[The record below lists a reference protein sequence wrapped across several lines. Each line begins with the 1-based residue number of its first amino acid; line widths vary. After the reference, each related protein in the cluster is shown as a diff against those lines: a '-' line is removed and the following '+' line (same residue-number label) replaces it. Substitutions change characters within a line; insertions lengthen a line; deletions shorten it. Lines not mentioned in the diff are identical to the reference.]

1 MRKIFVYFLLM
12 GAVVM
17 SSCEKKPVDEKKS
30 KGSAGKKTEF
40 PKEVR
45 ELLAKMTVEEKAG
58 QMTQIDIRN
67 LLNDGYGNTD
77 QKLNAEKLTE
87 AVQKYKVGS
96 LLNCIHAYTP
106 EKWVELITQIQE
118 EAKNTPNKIPILY
131 GTDAV
136 HGVGFISGATLF
148 PHNIGLAATRNDEL
162 VKEASHIT
170 AVEARSVGFTWN
182 FAPVLDVGRE
192 PYWSRLEE
200 TFGEDVYLCTRM
212 GNAAI
217 IGMESPG
224 LNSNQGVAAC
234 MKHFIGYSAPKNGID
249 RTQAHIPDIV
259 LREYFLPPFAEAAR
273 NGVAT
278 VMFNS
283 AEINGIPTHG
293 NKALLTDLL
302 RTELGFEGMACSDW
316 EDIIRLHTWHKVAA
330 SPKEAVAMAVNA
342 GVDMSMVPND
352 YSFPQYVVELV
363 NEGGISK
370 ERLDE
375 AVGRILTLKFK
386 LGLFANPMPDTTH
399 IKTIGSEKHQQV
411 ALEAARESI
420 VLLENRNELLPLKSN
435 ARLLVAGPCANSVTA
450 LNSSWSYTWQGDLA
464 EHYPEEATTVVS
476 SLEQKFGKGNVITN
490 TVANFDAA
498 ANYDA
503 GFIRKNAAASDVI
516 VLCLGEPAYAE
527 QPGVIKDLNLPVE
540 QKELLRVAKQTG
552 KPIVLLLIEGRPR
565 LLPEVADFADA
576 ALLCFRPGNTGGTA
590 IAEILAGDVNP
601 SARLPFTYPR
611 YNGDIILYDH
621 KWKEIEQQLK
631 PGVVDTLAFNPQ
643 WEFGHG
649 LSYTTFEFSDLKTD
663 KSEFSKT
670 ESVKVDVTVKNTGER
685 AGKVSVELYSRDH
698 FASITPNV
706 RRLRKYTK
714 IELNPGESKE
724 VSFQISAEDLA
735 FVNNDLALVA
745 EPGKF
750 DLMIE
755 GQTSVVELK

>member
-12 GAVVM
+12 GAMVI
-17 SSCEKKPVDEKKS
+17 SSCEKKSPEEKKT
-30 KGSAGKKTEF
+30 KGVKSKTEF
-40 PKEVR
+40 PKEVKD
-45 ELLAKMTVEEKAG
+45 LLAKMSVEEKAG

-77 QKLNAEKLTE
+77 QKINAEKLAE
-87 AVQKYKVGS
+87 AIQKYHVGS

-106 EKWVELITQIQE
+106 EKWIELITQMQD
-118 EAKNTPNKIPILY
+118 EAMKTGNKIPILY

-170 AVEARSVGFTWN
+170 AIEARSVGFTWN

-192 PYWSRLEE
+192 PYWARLEE
-200 TFGEDVYLCTRM
+200 TFGEDVYLSKQM

-224 LNSNQGVAAC
+224 LSSNQGVAAC

-249 RTQAHIPDIV
+249 RTQAHIPDII
-259 LREYFLPPFAEAAR
+259 LREYFLPPFAEAVR

-278 VMFNS
+278 VMINS

-293 NKALLTDLL
+293 NKKLLTDLL
-302 RTELGFEGMACSDW
+302 RDELGFEGMACSDW

-330 SPKEAVAMAVNA
+330 TPKEAVAMAVNA

-352 YSFPQYVVELV
+352 FSFPQYVVELV
-363 NEGGISK
+363 NEGKISK

-375 AVGRILTLKFK
+375 AVGRILTLKHK

-399 IKTIGSEKHQQV
+399 VKTIGSEKHQQV

-420 VLLENRNELLPLKSN
+420 VLLENKNSLLPLKSN
-435 ARLLVAGPCANSVTA
+435 ARILVAGPCANSVTA
-450 LNSSWSYTWQGDLA
+450 LNSSWSYTWQGDVA
-464 EHYPEEATTVVS
+464 SHYPEEATTVVG
-476 SLEQKFGKGNVITN
+476 SLQEKFGKGNVISN
-490 TVANFDAA
+490 AVADFNAA

-503 GFIRKNAAASDVI
+503 AYIRKNAAGSDVI

-527 QPGVIKDLNLPVE
+527 QPGVIKDLNLPAE
-540 QKELLRVAKQTG
+540 QKELVRAAKQTG
-552 KPIVLLLIEGRPR
+552 KPVVLLLIEGRPR
-565 LLPEVADFADA
+565 LLPEVADLADA
-576 ALLCFRPGNTGGTA
+576 VLLCFRPGNTGGTA
-590 IAEILAGDVNP
+590 IAEILSGDVNP
-601 SARLPFTYPR
+601 SARMPFTYPR

-621 KWKEIEQQLK
+621 KWKEIEQQLG

-643 WEFGHG
+643 WEFGRG
-649 LSYTTFEFSDLKTD
+649 LSYTTFEFSNLKAD
-663 KSEFSKT
+663 KKEFSKS

-706 RRLRKYTK
+706 RRLRKYSK
-714 IELNPGESKE
+714 IELKPGESKE
-724 VSFQISAEDLA
+724 VSFTINAEDLS
-735 FVNNDLALVA
+735 FVSEDNIRIT

-750 DLMIE
+750 DLMVE
-755 GQTSVVELK
+755 GQKTVIELK